1 MSKGEE
7 KIITL
12 LQKGKYK
19 FEREKRFQDLKKGL
33 YRFDFYVLRA
43 GRPVLIEFQ
52 GLQHYQYVEKFYHTR
67 AEFEGAK
74 ERDRRK
80 ISYALA
86 KGIPLYIIPYW
97 DLDKLNNP
105 TDLFKYEYLAKNRWK
120 NDQDWQRHQKFDKR
134 LKNLI

>member
-7 KIITL
+7 RIVEL
-12 LQKGKYK
+12 LQRGKYK
-19 FEREKRFQDLKKGL
+19 FEREKRFQDLKKGM

-43 GRPVLIEFQ
+43 GRPVLIELQ
-52 GLQHYQYVEKFYHTR
+52 GAQHYKYIDKFYSSR
-67 AEFEGAK
+67 AEFESAK

-97 DLDKLNNP
+97 ELEHLNKSA
-105 TDLFKYEYLAKNRWK
+105 DLFKREFLAQNRWK
-120 NDQDWQRHQKFDKR
+120 NDMDWQRYQNLTKRQK
-134 LKNLI
+134 I